1 MNKPDHVILLP
12 FIGCPGILKK
22 NSMMLRVTVL
32 FFWALLL
39 GIPLPCNASNQLF
52 GLPTTALAAD
62 PQVTL
67 TPAEQR
73 YLQKLGPIT
82 VCPDPD
88 WPPYEQMDDS
98 GNFTGIAADLM
109 KLLEQRLGIR
119 FTYIKARDW
128 DEAMALSQN
137 RTVLILPFLNQTPK
151 RDQWLLFTEPLFV
164 DPNVFITREEHP
176 YITDATLLDGKTIAL
191 PGSTAVDEKVR
202 QQFPNLKV
210 LNVGSSEMDVF
221 KAVAERRADLTLRS
235 LTIAAYTIRKQG
247 LFTLKIAGQA
257 PDEFTNRLRIGV
269 HKSEP
274 MLRDILNKGIATITP
289 REQEAIT
296 NHHVHITVVRPVDY
310 QLILK
315 ISAVLAVLIGLS
327 LYWNLKLKKTN
338 AALAEQEQLWR
349 SIINTSPDGIMI
361 TSLDGV
367 IHQASERIL
376 TLSGYS
382 SLEELQG
389 RNMLEFIDPA
399 WHAQAVERIGLLLQ
413 GTYTG
418 AAEYL
423 VNRKDGSQIFI
434 EANAEILRNHDGSP
448 REIFIVERDV
458 TERKKI
464 ELQLRSLSVAIEQSP
479 VSVVITDLEGIIQYV
494 NPQFEKVSGYCA
506 DEAIGQN
513 PAILQSGQTDQ
524 AVYTAMWQA
533 LSQGKT
539 WTGEFVNKR
548 KNGEVYY
555 EEAHIS
561 PVYDTNGAIYRYVAV
576 KLDITERKQ
585 YETRLQHLARYD
597 NLTDL
602 PNRSLFSDLLQQ
614 ALALAKRE
622 QYRLALM
629 FVDLDHFKEVNDT
642 FGHAVGDLL
651 LQEAAQRMQAA
662 VRNSD
667 VVGRIGGDEFV
678 ILLAKLEAEQDA
690 LLVGEKLRASL
701 EQRFL
706 LDGHTIVISTSIG
719 IALFPNHGITEQE
732 LALHADKAMY
742 GAKQSG
748 RNAVRLFSAE
758 MTDSAA
764 KT

>member
-1 MNKPDHVILLP
+1 MMQNTPAYRLTPLAANLL
-12 FIGCPGILKK
+12 F
-22 NSMMLRVTVL
+22 RTVVGL
-32 FFWALLL
+32 VFCIALLAAARPCPAENQVSVL
-39 GIPLPCNASNQLF
+39 PLI
-52 GLPTTALAAD
+52 AAAPD
-62 PQVTL
+62 PQVSL

-73 YLQKLGPIT
+73 YLQKLGAIT

-88 WPPYEQMDDS
+88 WPPYEQMDEN
-98 GNFTGIAADLM
+98 GTFTGIAADLL

-128 DEAMALSQN
+128 DEAVALSQN

-151 RDQWLLFTEPLFV
+151 RDQWLLFTEPLFI

-176 YITDATLLDGKTIAL
+176 YITNAALLDNKTIAL
-191 PGSTAVDEKVR
+191 PGGTAVDEKVR

-274 MLRDILNKGIATITP
+274 MLRDILNKGIATISP
-289 REQEAIT
+289 REREDIT
-296 NHHVHITVVRPVDY
+296 NRHVHITVVRPVDY

-315 ISAVLAVLIGLS
+315 ISAVLALLIALS
-327 LYWNLKLKKTN
+327 FYWNLKLKKTN

-349 SIINTSPDGIMI
+349 TIINTSPDGILI

-367 IHQASERIL
+367 IHQASERMLIM
-376 TLSGYS
+376 SGCS
-382 SLEELQG
+382 SLDELYG
-389 RNMLEFIDPA
+389 RNMLEFVDPA
-399 WHAQAVERIGLLLQ
+399 WHQQALERIGLLLQ

-434 EANAEILRNHDGSP
+434 EANAEILRNSNGSP
-448 REIFIVERDV
+448 RDIFIIERDV

-479 VSVVITDLEGIIQYV
+479 VSVVITDLEGTIQYV
-494 NPQFEKVSGYCA
+494 NPQFEKVSGYSA
-506 DEAIGQN
+506 AEAIGQN
-513 PAILQSGQTDQ
+513 PAILQSGQTSPT
-524 AVYTAMWQA
+524 VFTELWES
-533 LSQGKT
+533 LNQGKP
-539 WTGEFVNKR
+539 WTGEFINKR

-561 PVYDTNGAIYRYVAV
+561 PVYDTNGAINRYVAV

-585 YETRLQHLARYD
+585 YETKLQHLARYD

-614 ALALAKRE
+614 TLALAKRE

-629 FVDLDHFKEVNDT
+629 FADLDHFKEINDT
-642 FGHAVGDLL
+642 YGHAVGDLL
-651 LQEAAQRMQAA
+651 LQEAALRMQTA
-662 VRNSD
+662 VRSSD
-667 VVGRIGGDEFV
+667 IVGRIGGDEFV
-678 ILLAKLEAEQDA
+678 ILLAKLELELDA
-690 LLVGEKLRASL
+690 LLVGEKLRSAL
-701 EQRFL
+701 EQPFL
-706 LDGHTIVISTSIG
+706 LDGHNITVSSSIG
-719 IALFPNHGITEQE
+719 IALFPDHGTTEQE

-742 GAKQSG
+742 LAKQAG
-748 RNAVRLFSAE
+748 RNAVRLFSAA
-758 MTDSAA
+758 TA
-764 KT
+764 

>member
-1 MNKPDHVILLP
+1 MMQNTPAYRLTPLAANLL
-12 FIGCPGILKK
+12 F
-22 NSMMLRVTVL
+22 RTVVGL
-32 FFWALLL
+32 VFCIALLAAARPCPAENQVSVL
-39 GIPLPCNASNQLF
+39 PLI
-52 GLPTTALAAD
+52 AAAPD
-62 PQVTL
+62 PQVSL

-73 YLQKLGPIT
+73 YLQKLGAIT

-88 WPPYEQMDDS
+88 WPPYEQMDEN
-98 GNFTGIAADLM
+98 GTFTGIAADLL

-128 DEAMALSQN
+128 DEAVALSQN

-151 RDQWLLFTEPLFV
+151 RDQWLLFTEPLFI

-176 YITDATLLDGKTIAL
+176 YITNAALLDNKTIAL
-191 PGSTAVDEKVR
+191 PGGTAVDEKVR

-274 MLRDILNKGIATITP
+274 MLRDILNKGIATISP
-289 REQEAIT
+289 REREDIT
-296 NHHVHITVVRPVDY
+296 NRHVHITVVRPVDY

-315 ISAVLAVLIGLS
+315 ISAVLALLIALS
-327 LYWNLKLKKTN
+327 FYWNLKLKKTN

-349 SIINTSPDGIMI
+349 TIINTSPDGILI

-367 IHQASERIL
+367 IHQASERMLIM
-376 TLSGYS
+376 SGCS
-382 SLEELQG
+382 SLDELHG
-389 RNMLEFIDPA
+389 RNMLEFVDPA
-399 WHAQAVERIGLLLQ
+399 WHQQALERIGLLLQ

-434 EANAEILRNHDGSP
+434 EANAEILRNSNGSP
-448 REIFIVERDV
+448 RDIFIIERDV

-479 VSVVITDLEGIIQYV
+479 VSVVITDLEGTIQYV
-494 NPQFEKVSGYCA
+494 NPQFEKVSGYSA
-506 DEAIGQN
+506 AEAIGQN
-513 PAILQSGQTDQ
+513 PAILQSGQTSPTVF
-524 AVYTAMWQA
+524 AELWES
-533 LSQGKT
+533 LNQGKP
-539 WTGEFVNKR
+539 WTGEFINKR

-561 PVYDTNGAIYRYVAV
+561 PVYDTNGAINRYVAV

-585 YETRLQHLARYD
+585 YETKLQHLARYD

-614 ALALAKRE
+614 TLALAKRE

-629 FVDLDHFKEVNDT
+629 FADLDHFKEINDT
-642 FGHAVGDLL
+642 YGHAVGDLL
-651 LQEAAQRMQAA
+651 LQEAALRMQTA
-662 VRNSD
+662 VRSSD
-667 VVGRIGGDEFV
+667 IVGRIGGDEFV
-678 ILLAKLEAEQDA
+678 ILLAKLELELDA
-690 LLVGEKLRASL
+690 LLVGEKLRSAL
-701 EQRFL
+701 EQPFL
-706 LDGHTIVISTSIG
+706 LDGHNITVSSSIG
-719 IALFPNHGITEQE
+719 IALFPDHGTTEQE

-742 GAKQSG
+742 LAKQAG
-748 RNAVRLFSAE
+748 RNAVRLFSAA
-758 MTDSAA
+758 TAWPDA
-764 KT
+764 TN

>member
-1 MNKPDHVILLP
+1 
-12 FIGCPGILKK
+12 
-22 NSMMLRVTVL
+22 MMLKFTAHRTVPKISSTLLRAALL
-32 FFWALLL
+32 FLCWALLL
-39 GIPLPCNASNQLF
+39 CAPLPCSATPQEL
-52 GLPTTALAAD
+52 GLPLTATAPD

-73 YLQKLGPIT
+73 YLQQLGPIT

-98 GNFTGIAADLM
+98 GTFTGIAADLL

-128 DEAMALSQN
+128 DEAVTLSQS
-137 RTVLILPFLNQTPK
+137 RKVLILPFLNQTPK
-151 RDQWLLFTEPLFV
+151 RDQWLLFTEPLFT

-176 YITDATLLDGKTIAL
+176 YITDLALLEGKTIAL
-191 PGSTAVDEKVR
+191 PGGTAIDEKIR
-202 QQFPNLKV
+202 KQFPGLRV
-210 LNVGSSEMDVF
+210 LNTGSSETEVF
-221 KAVAERRADLTLRS
+221 KAVAEHRADLTLRS

-296 NHHVHITVVRPVDY
+296 NRHVHITVVRPFDY
-310 QLILK
+310 RLILK
-315 ISAVLAVLIGLS
+315 IAVVLALLIGLS
-327 LYWNLKLKKTN
+327 FYWNLKLKRAN

-349 SIINTSPDGIMI
+349 TIINTSPDGILI

-367 IHQASERIL
+367 IHQASDRML
-376 TLSGYS
+376 AMSGCN
-382 SLEELQG
+382 SLDELQG
-389 RNMLEFIDPA
+389 RNMLDFVDPA
-399 WHAQAVERIGLLLQ
+399 WHAQALERIGLLLQ

-423 VNRKDGSQIFI
+423 VNRMDGSQIFI
-434 EANAEILRNHDGSP
+434 EANAEILRNSDGSP

-458 TERKKI
+458 TERKKT

-479 VSVVITDLEGIIQYV
+479 VSVVITDLDGTIQYV
-494 NPQFEKVSGYCA
+494 NPQFEKVSGYRA
-506 DEAIGQN
+506 AEAIGQN
-513 PAILQSGQTDQ
+513 PAILQSGQTDPLVF
-524 AVYTAMWQA
+524 AALWDN
-533 LSQGKT
+533 LSQGKP
-539 WTGEFVNKR
+539 WTGEFINKR
-548 KNGEVYY
+548 KNGVVYF

-561 PVYDTNGAIYRYVAV
+561 PVYDTNGVINRYVAV

-585 YETRLQHLARYD
+585 YEARLQHLARYD
-597 NLTDL
+597 TLTDL
-602 PNRSLFSDLLQQ
+602 PNRTLFSDLLQQ
-614 ALALAKRE
+614 TLALAKRE
-622 QYRLALM
+622 QYNVALM

-651 LQEAAQRMQAA
+651 LKEAAQRMQAA

-667 VVGRIGGDEFV
+667 VVSRIGGDEFV
-678 ILLAKLEAEQDA
+678 IMLAKLEGKQDA
-690 LLVGEKLRASL
+690 LLVAEKLRSAL
-701 EQRFL
+701 EQPFL
-706 LDGHTIVISTSIG
+706 LAGQTVAVSSSIG
-719 IALFPNHGITEQE
+719 IALFPDHGITEQE
-732 LALHADKAMY
+732 LSLHADQAMY
-742 GAKQSG
+742 LVKQSG

-758 MTDSAA
+758 MDLSNT
-764 KT
+764 TT

>member
-1 MNKPDHVILLP
+1 MMQNTPAYRLTPLAASLL
-12 FIGCPGILKK
+12 F
-22 NSMMLRVTVL
+22 RTVVGL
-32 FFWALLL
+32 VFCIALLAAARPCPAENQVSVL
-39 GIPLPCNASNQLF
+39 PLI
-52 GLPTTALAAD
+52 AAAPD
-62 PQVTL
+62 PQVSL

-73 YLQKLGPIT
+73 YLQKLGAIT

-88 WPPYEQMDDS
+88 WPPYEQMDEN
-98 GNFTGIAADLM
+98 GTFTGIAADLL

-128 DEAMALSQN
+128 DEAVALSQN

-151 RDQWLLFTEPLFV
+151 RDQWLLFTEPLFI

-176 YITDATLLDGKTIAL
+176 YITNAALLDNKTIAL
-191 PGSTAVDEKVR
+191 PGGTAVDEKVR

-274 MLRDILNKGIATITP
+274 MLRDILNKGIATISP
-289 REQEAIT
+289 REREDIT
-296 NHHVHITVVRPVDY
+296 NRHVHITVVRPVDY

-315 ISAVLAVLIGLS
+315 ISAVLALLIALS
-327 LYWNLKLKKTN
+327 FYWNLKLKKTN

-349 SIINTSPDGIMI
+349 TIINTSPDGILI

-367 IHQASERIL
+367 IHQASERMLIM
-376 TLSGYS
+376 SGCS
-382 SLEELQG
+382 SLDELYG
-389 RNMLEFIDPA
+389 RNMLEFVDPA
-399 WHAQAVERIGLLLQ
+399 WHQQALERIGLLLQ

-434 EANAEILRNHDGSP
+434 EANAEILRNSNGSP
-448 REIFIVERDV
+448 RDIFIIERDV

-479 VSVVITDLEGIIQYV
+479 VSVVITDLEGTIQYV
-494 NPQFEKVSGYCA
+494 NPQFEKVSGYSA
-506 DEAIGQN
+506 AEAIGQN
-513 PAILQSGQTDQ
+513 PAILQSGQTSPT
-524 AVYTAMWQA
+524 VFTELWES
-533 LSQGKT
+533 LNQGKP
-539 WTGEFVNKR
+539 WTGEFINKR

-555 EEAHIS
+555 EEAHIA
-561 PVYDTNGAIYRYVAV
+561 PVYDTNGAINRYVAV

-585 YETRLQHLARYD
+585 YETKLQHLARYD

-614 ALALAKRE
+614 TLALAKRE

-629 FVDLDHFKEVNDT
+629 FADLDHFKEINDT
-642 FGHAVGDLL
+642 YGHAVGDLL
-651 LQEAAQRMQAA
+651 LQEAALRMQTA
-662 VRNSD
+662 VRSSD
-667 VVGRIGGDEFV
+667 IVGRIGGDEFV
-678 ILLAKLEAEQDA
+678 ILLAKLELELDA
-690 LLVGEKLRASL
+690 LLVGEKLRSAL
-701 EQRFL
+701 EQPFL
-706 LDGHTIVISTSIG
+706 LDGHNITVSSSIG
-719 IALFPNHGITEQE
+719 IALFPDHGTTEQE

-742 GAKQSG
+742 LAKQAG
-748 RNAVRLFSAE
+748 RNAVRLFSAA
-758 MTDSAA
+758 TA
-764 KT
+764 

>member
-1 MNKPDHVILLP
+1 MMQNTPAYRLTPLAANLL
-12 FIGCPGILKK
+12 F
-22 NSMMLRVTVL
+22 RTVVGL
-32 FFWALLL
+32 VFCIALLAAARPCPAENQVSVL
-39 GIPLPCNASNQLF
+39 PLI
-52 GLPTTALAAD
+52 AAAPD
-62 PQVTL
+62 PQVSL
-67 TPAEQR
+67 TSAEQR
-73 YLQKLGPIT
+73 YLQKLGAIT

-88 WPPYEQMDDS
+88 WPPYEQMDEN
-98 GNFTGIAADLM
+98 GTFTGIAADLL

-128 DEAMALSQN
+128 DEAVALSQN

-151 RDQWLLFTEPLFV
+151 RDQWLLFTEPLFI

-176 YITDATLLDGKTIAL
+176 YITNAALLDNKTIAL
-191 PGSTAVDEKVR
+191 PGGTAVDEKVR
-202 QQFPNLKV
+202 HQFPNLKV

-274 MLRDILNKGIATITP
+274 MLRDILNKGIATISP
-289 REQEAIT
+289 REREDIT
-296 NHHVHITVVRPVDY
+296 NRHVHITVVRPVDY

-315 ISAVLAVLIGLS
+315 ISAVLALLIALS
-327 LYWNLKLKKTN
+327 FYWNLKLKKSN

-349 SIINTSPDGIMI
+349 TIINTSPDGILI

-367 IHQASERIL
+367 IHQASERMLIM
-376 TLSGYS
+376 SGCS
-382 SLEELQG
+382 SLDELYG
-389 RNMLEFIDPA
+389 RNMLEFVDPA
-399 WHAQAVERIGLLLQ
+399 WHQQALERIGLLLQ

-434 EANAEILRNHDGSP
+434 EANAEILRNSNGSP
-448 REIFIVERDV
+448 RDIFIIERDV

-479 VSVVITDLEGIIQYV
+479 VSVVITDLEGTIQYV
-494 NPQFEKVSGYCA
+494 NPQFEKVSGYSA
-506 DEAIGQN
+506 AEAIGQN
-513 PAILQSGQTDQ
+513 PAILQSGQTSPT
-524 AVYTAMWQA
+524 VFTELWES
-533 LSQGKT
+533 LNQGKP
-539 WTGEFVNKR
+539 WTGEFINKR

-561 PVYDTNGAIYRYVAV
+561 PVYDTNGAINRYVAV

-585 YETRLQHLARYD
+585 YETKLQHLARYD

-614 ALALAKRE
+614 TLALAKRE

-629 FVDLDHFKEVNDT
+629 FADLDHFKEINDT
-642 FGHAVGDLL
+642 YGHAVGDLL
-651 LQEAAQRMQAA
+651 LQEAALRMQTA
-662 VRNSD
+662 VRSSD
-667 VVGRIGGDEFV
+667 IVGRIGGDEFV
-678 ILLAKLEAEQDA
+678 ILLAKLELELDA
-690 LLVGEKLRASL
+690 LLVGEKLRSAL
-701 EQRFL
+701 EQPFL
-706 LDGHTIVISTSIG
+706 LDGHNITVSSSIG
-719 IALFPNHGITEQE
+719 IALFPDHGTTEQE

-742 GAKQSG
+742 LAKQAG
-748 RNAVRLFSAE
+748 RNAVRLFSAA
-758 MTDSAA
+758 TA
-764 KT
+764 

>member
-1 MNKPDHVILLP
+1 M
-12 FIGCPGILKK
+12 
-22 NSMMLRVTVL
+22 
-32 FFWALLL
+32 
-39 GIPLPCNASNQLF
+39 
-52 GLPTTALAAD
+52 
-62 PQVTL
+62 QVSL

-73 YLQKLGPIT
+73 YLQQLGPIT

-88 WPPYEQMDDS
+88 WPPYEQMDEN
-98 GNFTGIAADLM
+98 GTFTGIAADLL

-119 FTYIKARDW
+119 FTYIKTKDW
-128 DEAMALSQN
+128 DESVSLSQK

-151 RDQWLLFTEPLFV
+151 RDQWLLFTEPLFI

-176 YITDATLLDGKTIAL
+176 YITDLTLLDGKTISL
-191 PGSTAVDEKVR
+191 PGGTAIDEKIR
-202 QQFPNLKV
+202 QQFPNLKE
-210 LNVGSSEMDVF
+210 LNTGSSEVDVF

-257 PDEFTNRLRIGV
+257 PDSYTNRLRIGV

-296 NHHVHITVVRPVDY
+296 NHHVNITVVKSVDY
-310 QLILK
+310 RLILK
-315 ISAVLAVLIGLS
+315 IAAVLAVVIGFS
-327 LYWNLKLKKTN
+327 FYWNLKLKKTN

-349 SIINTSPDGIMI
+349 TIINTSPDGILI

-367 IHQASERIL
+367 IHRASDRML
-376 TLSGYS
+376 TISGYS
-382 SLEELQG
+382 SLDELQG
-389 RNMLEFIDPA
+389 RNMLDFVDPA
-399 WHAQAVERIGLLLQ
+399 WHKQALERIGLLLQ

-423 VNRKDGSQIFI
+423 INRKDGSQIYV
-434 EANAEILRNHDGSP
+434 EANAEILRNSDGSP
-448 REIFIVERDV
+448 REIFIIERDV

-479 VSVVITDLEGIIQYV
+479 VSVVITDLDGSIQYV
-494 NPQFEKVSGYCA
+494 NPQFERVSGYSA
-506 DEAIGQN
+506 AESIGKN
-513 PAILQSGQTDQ
+513 PAILQSGQTAPTVFADLWE
-524 AVYTAMWQA
+524 T
-533 LSQGKT
+533 LNQGKP
-539 WTGEFVNKR
+539 WTGEFINKR
-548 KNGEVYY
+548 KNGEIYH

-561 PVYDTNGAIYRYVAV
+561 PVYDTNGTINRYVAV
-576 KLDITERKQ
+576 KLDITDRKQ

-614 ALALAKRE
+614 TLALAKRE
-622 QYRLALM
+622 QYCLALM

-642 FGHAVGDLL
+642 LGHAIGDLL
-651 LQEAAQRMQAA
+651 LRDAAQRMQAA

-678 ILLAKLEAEQDA
+678 VLLTKLEVEQDA
-690 LLVGEKLRASL
+690 LLVGEKLRRAL
-701 EQRFL
+701 ETPFL
-706 LDGHTIVISTSIG
+706 LDGHRVTISSSIG
-719 IALFPNHGITEQE
+719 IALFPDHGSSEQE
-732 LALHADKAMY
+732 LALHADTAMY
-742 GAKQSG
+742 AAKQSG
-748 RNAVRLFSAE
+748 RNAVQLYSRA
-758 MTDSAA
+758 MARPAA
-764 KT
+764 HT